1 MPPKAKFT
9 KEEIIEAALAITRQD
24 GLEAV
29 TARELGSRLNS
40 SARPI
45 FTVFQNMEE
54 VIEEVKSAARECNK
68 EYIYEGLQEEPAFKG
83 VGRAYI
89 RFAMEEKRL
98 FRLLFMSEQEE
109 KNGIEGI
116 LSIIDENYETILES
130 LMNGYGLQEKEALK
144 LYQNI
149 WIYTHG
155 IASLC
160 VTGVCLFTQ
169 EEIDDMLTDVFI
181 SLLKKT
187 KGV

>member
-40 SARPI
+40 SARPV

-54 VIEEVKSAARECNK
+54 VIEEVKNAARERYK

-89 RFAMEEKRL
+89 RFAV
-98 FRLLFMSEQEE
+98 EE

>member
-40 SARPI
+40 SARPV

-54 VIEEVKSAARECNK
+54 VIEEVKNAARERYK

-89 RFAMEEKRL
+89 RFAVEEKRL
-98 FRLLFMSEQEE
+98 FRLLFMSEQE
-109 KNGIEGI
+109 
-116 LSIIDENYETILES
+116 
-130 LMNGYGLQEKEALK
+130 
-144 LYQNI
+144 
-149 WIYTHG
+149 
-155 IASLC
+155 
-160 VTGVCLFTQ
+160 
-169 EEIDDMLTDVFI
+169 
-181 SLLKKT
+181 
-187 KGV
+187 

>member
-1 MPPKAKFT
+1 MANCLIAQSGGPTTVINAS
-9 KEEIIEAALAITRQD
+9 LAGVVRANQLNPVYD
-24 GLEAV
+24 HVYGGL
-29 TARELGSRLNS
+29 
-40 SARPI
+40 
-45 FTVFQNMEE
+45 
-54 VIEEVKSAARECNK
+54 
-68 EYIYEGLQEEPAFKG
+68 
-83 VGRAYI
+83 
-89 RFAMEEKRL
+89 
-98 FRLLFMSEQEE
+98 
-109 KNGIEGI
+109 NGIEGI